1 MTAPMRFTRI
11 AAVFYIVGILAAGFG
26 CAGRKALS
34 DKKAIEESRKKACL
48 DSLQIAK
55 NDSLKSNRPK
65 SKDAEDQQE
74 KIKTLSPASQL
85 MVKACDNYLTINPES
100 QKSADVLL
108 IKASLFYNN
117 KLFEEARTSYK
128 TIIEKFP
135 KDIHTI
141 ESVRMIAQSYYEEKK
156 FDEAQ
161 AWYRKLK
168 DRAVEGTDKQEA
180 LARIAESIFKLG
192 ETYESQGK
200 FKDAAAEY
208 ERVSLEFPD
217 SKIADVSL
225 FNAGLANEKMS
236 EWSQS
241 ILMYQKL
248 MQKYLTSK
256 LAAKAQFRTAKN
268 YEKLQQWDNAG
279 ETYLRVVANF
289 GQSDLA
295 SVSLYNAGF
304 CFENA
309 NKLPV
314 AAATFEKMA
323 QLYPQSDDAAD
334 VLFRAGEIYG
344 KIKDWSSVTRVNQEF
359 MRRFGSDANRVI
371 QAQCM
376 VGVAMYMQ
384 NRQSEALDQL
394 TKAISTFSKLK
405 EPSTT
410 NKYYAA
416 KAEFT
421 IGEINHEAMTAIT
434 LTQPKETYKKQLKAK
449 SDLLDNCIANYSKV
463 IKYQISEWTTRSI
476 FSIAKSYEDFA
487 VAIFKQQRPSSMTM
501 DERIALELGIAQAM
515 EDYIVNKAAHYY
527 EENVKLGIKEKIED
541 KYVLDSRQKLTSLPY
556 LAGENYLAL
565 VTIAQTATTSQK
577 LEGFAL
583 VAKKL
588 ETLQKIG
595 PFQER
600 AITLFLK
607 CLEDGSR
614 YKQVDEYY
622 TKASS
627 LITKTSCTVGQTYAD
642 IAATAREAPIPSSF
656 DPYEAFVY
664 KTKLL
669 KQIEAYE
676 DKSLENFLRTLKIA
690 EAYKIEDEFVKQVKL
705 ALPKLLFGRGRCY
718 DVLCAGAFSDPPFP
732 KNVNEAE
739 KEEYRARFEEI
750 AMQFQE
756 NAFDMYKSIIAYAKQ
771 DYALGD
777 YVTHAYVRMYQK
789 YPKEY
794 GVKTEKTETRVITSG
809 PEWKCSVDTTGNWF
823 GLEFPDSGFKQVHKG
838 SLGQAI
844 AISGFPDNKVP
855 TPMWWGEGAVGSA
868 SYLPAQQC
876 VFRRMFF
883 NYDLLKDAT
892 LWFAAVDDYK
902 VFCNEKQLI
911 VDEKDTTDWTKAKKW
926 NLMGKLREGK
936 NVLAVYVKNNI
947 KLGNGCMPYLSYS
960 VVTSMYVPQPPKA
973 TAPLDPK
980 QVSEGIYQFPTIANF
995 PMPAAIGKAL
1005 GK

>member
-1 MTAPMRFTRI
+1 MKMARHLHMAIGTCFI
-11 AAVFYIVGILAAGFG
+11 AATGLAIIG
-26 CAGRKALS
+26 CAG
-34 DKKAIEESRKKACL
+34 KKAMSENNTNKETLLRARQ
-48 DSLQIAK
+48 DSLQAAIK
-55 NDSLKSNRPK
+55 DSLQSFKRQN
-65 SKDAEDQQE
+65 KDAEGQQE
-74 KIKTLSPASQL
+74 KIKALSQASQL

-100 QKSADVLL
+100 QKATDVLL

-117 KLFEEARTSYK
+117 KLFEEARASYK
-128 TIIEKFP
+128 TIIDKLP
-135 KDIHTI
+135 KDVHAI
-141 ESVRMIAQSYYEEKK
+141 ESIRMIAQSYYEEKK
-156 FDEAQ
+156 FDDAQ
-161 AWYRKLK
+161 VWYRKLK

-180 LARIAESIFKLG
+180 LSRIAESIFKLG
-192 ETYESQGK
+192 ETYDSQGK
-200 FKDAAAEY
+200 FKDAASEY

-225 FNAGLANEKMS
+225 FNAGLAYEKMS

-248 MQKYLTSK
+248 LQKYMTSK
-256 LAAKAQFRTAKN
+256 LSAKAQFRTAKN

-323 QLYPQSDDAAD
+323 QLFPQSDDAAD

-344 KIKDWSSVTRVNQEF
+344 KIKDWASVTRVNQEF

-384 NRQSEALDQL
+384 NRQAEALDQL
-394 TKAISTFSKLK
+394 TKAIATFSKLK

-421 IGEINHEAMTAIT
+421 IGEINHEAMTAIA
-434 LTQPKETYKKQLKAK
+434 LTQPKEAYKRQLKAK
-449 SDLLDNCIANYSKV
+449 SDFLDNCIANYSRV

-476 FSIAKSYEDFA
+476 YSIAKAYEDFA

-501 DERIALELGIAQAM
+501 EERMALELGIAEAM

-541 KYVLDSRQKLTSLPY
+541 KYVQDSRQKLTSLPY
-556 LAGENYLAL
+556 SAGENYLAL
-565 VTIAQTATTSQK
+565 VTIAQTATTTQK

-600 AITLFLK
+600 AIALFLK
-607 CLEDGSR
+607 CLENGSR
-614 YKQVDEYY
+614 YKQIDECYA
-622 TKASS
+622 KASS

-642 IAATAREAPIPSSF
+642 IAATAREAPIPSTF

-669 KQIEAYE
+669 KQIETYE

-690 EAYKIEDEFVKQVKL
+690 EAYKIEDEFVKQVKY
-705 ALPKLLFGRGRCY
+705 ALPKLLFVRGRCY
-718 DVLCAGAFSDPPFP
+718 DILCAGAFSDPPFP

-771 DYALGD
+771 DYALGE

-789 YPKEY
+789 YPKDY
-794 GVKTEKTETRVITSG
+794 GVKTEKTETRRISSG
-809 PEWKCSVDTTGNWF
+809 PEWKCSVDTSGNWF
-823 GLEFPDSGFKQVHKG
+823 GLEFVDTAYKQVQKS

-844 AISGFPDNKVP
+844 TISGFPDNKVP
-855 TPMWWGEGAVGSA
+855 TPMWWGEGSVGSA
-868 SYLPAQQC
+868 NYVPAKQC

-883 NYDLLKDAT
+883 NYDMLKEAT
-892 LWFAAVDDYK
+892 LWFAAVDDYT
-902 VFCNEKQLI
+902 VYCNEKQLV
-911 VDEKDTTDWTKAKKW
+911 VDAKDTSDWTKAKKW
-926 NLMGKLREGK
+926 DLIGKLREGK
-936 NVLAVYVKNNI
+936 NVLAIYVKNNI
-947 KLGNGCMPYLSYS
+947 KLGFGCMPSLTYS
-960 VVTSMYVPQPPKA
+960 VLTNAYVPKPPQS
-973 TAPLDPK
+973 TVPLDPK
-980 QVSEGIYQFPTIANF
+980 QVSEGAYQFPVIANF
-995 PMPAAIGKAL
+995 PLPLAIGKTI